1 MNVSRLP
8 VLRALHNLTVGENGA
23 RIRVMSMS
31 DNRVLAMIASE
42 ACASRSNLISR
53 YKCLEMISGILQIPV
68 DWENL
73 PSEDWVT
80 YAKSV
85 PSMSIR
91 KDLTIAEVAQM
102 ESLEGLMEIMPK
114 SNQERTE
121 RFT

>member
-31 DNRVLAMIASE
+31 YNRVLAMIASE
-42 ACASRSNLISR
+42 ACASRSSLISR
-53 YKCLEMISGILQIPV
+53 YKCLETISGILQIPV

>member
-8 VLRALHNLTVGENGA
+8 VLRALHNLTVGEDGA

-42 ACASRSNLISR
+42 ACASRSSLISR
-53 YKCLEMISGILQIPV
+53 YKCLETISGILQIPV

-91 KDLTIAEVAQM
+91 KDLTIAEVARM

>member
-23 RIRVMSMS
+23 RIRVMSMR

-42 ACASRSNLISR
+42 ACAYRSSPISR
-53 YKCLEMISGILQIPV
+53 YKCLETISGILQIPV

-91 KDLTIAEVAQM
+91 KDLTIAEVARM

>member
-31 DNRVLAMIASE
+31 DNLVLAMIASE
-42 ACASRSNLISR
+42 ACAYCSSLISR
-53 YKCLEMISGILQIPV
+53 YKCLETISGILQIPV

-80 YAKSV
+80 YAKSL

-91 KDLTIAEVAQM
+91 KDLTIAEVARM